1 MKNVILVE
9 DRLYRQRNM
18 LGEKVIEFENFSFLK
33 NISGGEPFA
42 ELKEQLFEKKYAIF
56 DDYSTILLH
65 RSAFEAEVRNGLIE
79 YLKDYHKKLVLFSGG
94 ITNSQLSRVKYME
107 FMLINVTDFYSDNL
121 LLYLRNNADNLL
133 ELAFGNNWATSVLID
148 AIEKLTLFEKH
159 FNNKPWVTIEE
170 DLKLNNAIIE
180 KYFIELSNKPRI
192 TKDDIRLALNKMNT
206 DLKSIL

>member
-1 MKNVILVE
+1 
-9 DRLYRQRNM
+9 M
-18 LGEKVIEFENFSFLK
+18 LGEKVIELEKFDFLK

-42 ELKEQLFEKKYAIF
+42 QLKEQLFEKKYAIF

-65 RSAFEAEVRNGLIE
+65 RSAFEAEVRNSLIE

-121 LLYLRNNADNLL
+121 LLYLRNKADNLL
-133 ELAFGNNWATSVLID
+133 ELAFGSKWETSVLID
-148 AIEKLTLFEKH
+148 AIEKLTLYEKL
-159 FNNKPWVTIEE
+159 FNSKPWVTVEE
-170 DLKLNNAIIE
+170 DLNLNSTIIE
-180 KYFIELSNKPRI
+180 KYFADLSNKTRI
-192 TKDDIRLALNKMNT
+192 TKDDIRLALSKMNK